1 MTVPSGI
8 FRQYDIRGIVGE
20 TIDPSIAEAV
30 GWAYGAELTKRLGGA
45 VPKVV
50 VGQDNR
56 PSSPSLADGLVRGA
70 RSSGCRVVRLG
81 TVPTPVAY
89 FAEHELGA
97 HGSLQ
102 VTGSHNPSE
111 YNGIKMTV
119 AKGSLHG
126 DAIQALLARIRSREL
141 GRAKGAAGSALPGE
155 LSAAGSAGESAAD
168 RGSAH
173 GAVEQVDVLPAYVA
187 AVAGR
192 FRPARPVKVVVDCGN
207 GTGAVVAVELLEAAG
222 AEVVPLYCES
232 DGTFPNHHPDP
243 TVDANV
249 RELAA
254 QVSRHGAEAGI
265 GFDGDADRIGV
276 VDDEGRI
283 VRADVLLL
291 LFGLEMLRRLG
302 SGVQLVFDVKC
313 SQALPEVFERAG
325 GVPLMWKTGH
335 SLVKEKMRETG
346 APIAG
351 ELSGHI
357 CFADDYYGFDD
368 ALYAACRLVEMIA
381 GSERSLAELTTELPS
396 YASTPEMRIEVP
408 ESEKFDLVADAREHF
423 ARDHEVIALD
433 GARVLFGDGWGLIRA
448 SNTQPAITVRCEAA
462 TEARLEV
469 IRETLARWL
478 WDRGVRM

>member
-1 MTVPSGI
+1 MGVQVGPVEVPSGI

-20 TIDPSIAEAV
+20 SLDPSIGAAV
-30 GWAYGAELTKRLGGA
+30 GRAYGAELRERTGTA
-45 VPKVV
+45 SPKVV

-56 PSSPSLADGLVRGA
+56 PSSPWLADGLVAGVRA
-70 RSSGCRVVRLG
+70 SGCRVIRLG

-89 FAEHELGA
+89 FAEYELGA

-119 AKGSLHG
+119 AKASLHG
-126 DAIQALLARIRSREL
+126 DAIQALLRRIRSTSGTSAVPRTSLASGTSSTPGTVE
-141 GRAKGAAGSALPGE
+141 RAE
-155 LSAAGSAGESAAD
+155 
-168 RGSAH
+168 
-173 GAVEQVDVLPAYVA
+173 VLRTYVA
-187 AVAGR
+187 AVAGC

-243 TVDANV
+243 TVEENMRDLSAEV
-249 RELAA
+249 R
-254 QVSRHGAEAGI
+254 RHGAEVGI

-276 VDDEGRI
+276 VDSQGRI
-283 VRADVLLL
+283 VPADVLLL
-291 LFGLEMLRRLG
+291 FFGLDVLRRAG
-302 SGVQLVFDVKC
+302 PGAQLVFDVKC
-313 SQALPEVFERAG
+313 SQVLPEVFEQAG
-325 GVPLMWKTGH
+325 GVPVMWKTGH

-368 ALYAACRLVEMIA
+368 ALYAACRLVELIA
-381 GSERSLAELTTELPS
+381 GSERSLAEMTAALPS

-408 ESEKFDLVADAREHF
+408 ESEKFELVADATEYF
-423 ARDHEVIALD
+423 AQEHEVIGMD
-433 GARVLFGDGWGLIRA
+433 GVRVLFGDGWGLVRA

-462 TEARLEV
+462 TEARLGE
-469 IRETLARWL
+469 IRETIEGWL
-478 WDRGVRM
+478 RGRGVRL